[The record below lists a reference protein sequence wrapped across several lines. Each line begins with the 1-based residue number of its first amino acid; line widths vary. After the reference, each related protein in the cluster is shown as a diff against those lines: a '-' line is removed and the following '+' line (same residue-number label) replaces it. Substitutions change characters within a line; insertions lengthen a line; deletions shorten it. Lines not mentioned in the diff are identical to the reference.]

1 MITEEKIVELYT
13 NDISITKINK
23 LYKISKWNIRKI
35 LIKNNC
41 KIINKQNLVNISDEE
56 AIKLLNQGYSLEKIS
71 KNYKCS
77 ADCLSKRLKKKGII
91 INNLQ
96 NERNTNIDIFEKIDN
111 EEKAYWLGFLYADGN
126 LSKNFNKT
134 ISIALKESDINH
146 LEKFKKFIECKNS
159 IKLIEKYKA
168 VRFNFSSKKVH
179 KDLINLGCV
188 PAKSLILTFP
198 TEQQV
203 PLEFQ
208 RHFIRGYFDG
218 DGCLSYSN
226 NNKLLNNPTL
236 YPSVSL
242 IGTENIVN
250 KINDLFNS
258 NNRIT
263 LANKNGSDKIFTLSF
278 NKQNR
283 SNFLNYIYD
292 NSTIYLER
300 KYKRYLIFKNNNFA
314 VLKSNFQNY

>member
-1 MITEEKIVELYT
+1 MITEKEIVELYT
-13 NDISITKINK
+13 NNISITKISK
-23 LYKISKWNIRKI
+23 LYNISFWNIRKI

-41 KIINKQNLVNISDEE
+41 EIINKQNLVNITDEE
-56 AIKLLNQGYSLEKIS
+56 AIKLLDKGYSLEKIS
-71 KNYKCS
+71 KEYKCS
-77 ADCLSKRLKKKGII
+77 ADCLSRRLKKKGFII
-91 INNLQ
+91 KNNQ
-96 NERNTNIDIFEKIDN
+96 NERNTNHSIFEKIDT

-126 LSKNFNKT
+126 VSKNFNKT
-134 ISIALKESDINH
+134 ISISLKKDDVIH
-146 LEKFKKFIECKNS
+146 LQKFKSFVECKNS
-159 IKLIEKYKA
+159 IKTLDKFKA

-198 TEQQV
+198 SEEQL
-203 PLEFQ
+203 PKEYL

-226 NNKLLNNPTL
+226 NNKLSNNPTL

-242 IGTENIVN
+242 IGTKDMVEH
-250 KINDLFNS
+250 INNLFNS

-263 LANKNGSDKIFTLSF
+263 LANKKGSDKIFTLTF

-283 SNFLNYIYD
+283 SNFLNYIYN
-292 NSTIYLER
+292 NSNIYLER
-300 KYKRYLIFKNNNFA
+300 KYKRYLIFKNNKFA
-314 VLKSNFQNY
+314 VLKSDFQQY